1 MRVVNPGYLNLFNYV
16 GTSVTQDAFLTSPT
30 GKKETN
36 ADILQKALELSEDT
50 GHFVGFPSGIRFYND
65 SRQSDLDNV
74 RVSMYFPQNV
84 KEAWFSMCFATPS
97 KITSL
102 DSLQDMSIYYLRFL
116 LKFGGLP
123 YGMYFVA
130 DKNTGKF
137 KYSLAKMNSDGDY
150 AYAKCYY
157 TPEYRV
163 NAQFTDGKEFASG
176 YTKSDA
182 LNAKIYLEIHIK
194 TGDDGR
200 IDVWE
205 NNALLCSYR
214 SPSEIT
220 GDVRNLNIIGSGVE
234 SHVYPIVH
242 SLISEDTARIG
253 LERFK
258 KLEVSPS
265 TEQTMPQNSTTTF
278 KLSGLSDAT
287 EFSDITSIVPVIQT
301 TSKDANITEGTFSI
315 DGATIGTVDISDS
328 SGKAIASTSS
338 TINSVTNAPWTRDNI
353 EGKTLS
359 FKVNGAS

>member
-1 MRVVNPGYLNLFNYV
+1 MRVVNPGYLNIFNYT
-16 GTSVTQDAFLTSPT
+16 GASMTQDAFLTTT

-36 ADILQKALELSEDT
+36 ASILQKAVELSGDI
-50 GHFVGFPSGIRFYND
+50 GHFVGFPSVSTFY
-65 SRQSDLDNV
+65 STSLQSDYDKY
-74 RVSMYFPQNV
+74 RVSMPPLQNM

-97 KITSL
+97 SIATL
-102 DSLQDMSIYYLRFL
+102 DDIQDMYISNLRLMF
-116 LKFGGLP
+116 KFGGLP

-130 DKNTGKF
+130 DKGTGKF

-150 AYAKCYY
+150 AHTKCYY
-157 TPEYRV
+157 TPEYRA

-220 GDVRNLNIIGSGVE
+220 GDLRNFNIIGCGINSNA
-234 SHVYPIVH
+234 YPMVH
-242 SLISEDTARIG
+242 SLIAQDTARIG

-265 TEQTMPQNSTTTF
+265 TDQTMPQNSTTTF

-328 SGKAIASTSS
+328 SGKAIASVSS
-338 TINSVTNAPWTRDNI
+338 TTNSVTGAPWTRDNI

>member
-1 MRVVNPGYLNLFNYV
+1 MRVVNPGYLNLFNYT
-16 GTSVTQDAFLTSPT
+16 GASLTQDAFLTTT
-30 GKKETN
+30 GHKETD
-36 ADILQKALELSEDT
+36 ASILQKAVELSEDI
-50 GHFVGFPSGIRFYND
+50 GHFVGFPSVSTFYD
-65 SRQSDLDNV
+65 SSLQSDYGKYRASIPPL
-74 RVSMYFPQNV
+74 QTK

-97 KITSL
+97 RISNL
-102 DSLQDMSIYYLRFL
+102 DAVQDMYISNLRLL

-130 DKNTGKF
+130 DKSTGKF

-150 AYAKCYY
+150 AYTKCYY
-157 TPEYRV
+157 TPEYRA
-163 NAQFTDGKEFASG
+163 NARFTDGKEFASG
-176 YTKSDA
+176 YTKSNA
-182 LNAKIYLEIHIK
+182 LNSKIYLEIHIK

-220 GDVRNLNIIGSGVE
+220 GDLQNLNIIGAGINSN
-234 SHVYPIVH
+234 VYLMLH
-242 SLISEDTARIG
+242 SLIAQDTARIG

-265 TEQTMPQNSTTTF
+265 TDQTMPQNSTTTF

-287 EFSDITSIVPVIQT
+287 EFSDITSIVPVIHT

-315 DGATIGTVDISDS
+315 EGATIGTVDISDS
-328 SGKAIASTSS
+328 SGKAIASTNS

-359 FKVNGAS
+359 FKVNGVG